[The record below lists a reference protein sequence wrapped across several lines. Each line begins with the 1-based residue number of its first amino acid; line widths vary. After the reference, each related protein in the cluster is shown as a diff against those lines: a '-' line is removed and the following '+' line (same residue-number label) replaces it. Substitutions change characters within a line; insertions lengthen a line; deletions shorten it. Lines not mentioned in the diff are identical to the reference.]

1 MTVHDRIVNILRV
14 SHKARNSDLELW
26 LIYAQ
31 NSGLNLSDKQ
41 IEVLKDMPSFET
53 IRRTRQKIQEQGE
66 YLADKE
72 VHEARYHKFKEVRGS
87 IGIVDEPERLL
98 EVSGYRN
105 KGWGSISMKPKKNT
119 LQWLFPE
126 LNEAQ
131 YKLLNNYIANYI
143 SSIELPEK
151 KKDTRGATQN
161 PSNPKYLTK
170 YATAY
175 NDCLKDCQAKLD
187 EAVKALKENK

>member
-14 SHKARNSDLELW
+14 SHSARNSDLELW
-26 LIYAQ
+26 LIYAKK
-31 NSGLNLSDKQ
+31 SGLNLTREQ

-53 IRRTRQKIQEQGE
+53 IRRTRQKIQERGN

-72 VHEARYHKFKEVRGS
+72 VDEARYNKFKEVRGS

-105 KGWGSISMKPKKNT
+105 KEWGNTKMKPSTKSK
-119 LQWLFPE
+119 LDE
-126 LNEAQ
+126 LKDYTVEEMIN
-131 YKLLNNYIANYI
+131 LIASHI